1 MAHRQSLKL
10 RPLKQTDWVRF
21 PGGHP
26 LNASVD
32 KLVESPGFH
41 PGYLPVQ
48 VRPEVPESI
57 EFVDVL
63 GRAPLRGT

>member
-1 MAHRQSLKL
+1 MLVSGVRLSNGLPTDFHLFLVSSAVEHRTVNA
-10 RPLKQTDWVRF
+10 RVR
-21 PGGHP
+21 
-26 LNASVD
+26 
-32 KLVESPGFH
+32 GFH